1 LKIVDVREMSVPLVP
16 SGANAVVS
24 FDNHTVSFVA
34 LISDQRRNGKPVFG
48 VAFNSIGRFAQS
60 GILRER
66 MIPRLL
72 ATPSDVLL
80 ADSGIGLDPAKVLEA
95 IMAGEKPGGHGDRA
109 TAAAA
114 IEMAVW
120 DLNARLRDEPVAM
133 TLARAAG
140 HARHATS
147 ISVYAA
153 GGYYSAG
160 DGKADLQ
167 DELAR
172 YRDQGFTHFKIKIGG
187 LPLAEDLHR
196 VQQAVDFA
204 GDGACIAV
212 DANGKFDLDNA
223 LAYARALAPLQL
235 RWFEEPAD
243 PLDYALNAT
252 VCDTYPG
259 SVATGENLFSLADV
273 RNLLSFGGLRGERD
287 VLQMDPG
294 LSYGITEYLKMIAA
308 VEAAG
313 FGRNQCIPHGGHLIN
328 LQVVAGLGLGG
339 CEAYPSV
346 FQPVGGFGD
355 CTEIRDGQLHIGDA
369 PGFGLE
375 QKASLRPIIEQLV
388 S

>member
-1 LKIVDVREMSVPLVP
+1 
-16 SGANAVVS
+16 
-24 FDNHTVSFVA
+24 
-34 LISDQRRNGKPVFG
+34 
-48 VAFNSIGRFAQS
+48 
-60 GILRER
+60 
-66 MIPRLL
+66 
-72 ATPSDVLL
+72 
-80 ADSGIGLDPAKVLEA
+80 
-95 IMAGEKPGGHGDRA
+95 MAGEKPGGHGDRA

-120 DLNARLRDEPVAM
+120 DLNARLRDEPAAM

-147 ISVYAA
+147 VSVYAA

-212 DANGKFDLDNA
+212 DANGRFDLDNA
-223 LAYARALAPLQL
+223 LAYARALSPLQL

-243 PLDYALNAT
+243 PLDYALHAT

-273 RNLLSFGGLRGERD
+273 RNLLSFGGLRPKRD

-313 FGRNQCIPHGGHLIN
+313 FRRDQCIPHGGHLIN

-346 FQPVGGFGD
+346 FQPVGGFGE
-355 CTEIRDGQLHIGDA
+355 CAEIRDGQVHVGDA

-388 S
+388 C